1 MEKSKTNDEVEWAPG
16 PFKQKENG
24 SAEKCIVP
32 IQMKT

>member
-1 MEKSKTNDEVEWAPG
+1 MEKLKKNDEEEWTPG
-16 PFKQKENG
+16 PSKQEENR